1 MNKIRKLKIESMMKR
16 ELSMLALTEIKDPR
30 VKFVTIHSVSL
41 TNDYK
46 TAHVYVS
53 VMGTESERKGA
64 MNGLEKCR
72 GFLRSQIGTAL
83 RLRYTPEIIFRYDD
97 TGSERDRVIQLLSEI
112 EKKEGNKGNEDEQE

>member
-16 ELSMLALTEIKDPR
+16 ELSMLALTEVKDPR

-53 VMGTESERKGA
+53 VMGTESEQKGA
-64 MNGLEKCR
+64 MNGLTKCR

-83 RLRYTPEIIFRYDD
+83 RLRYTPELIFKLDE
-97 TGSERDRVIQLLSEI
+97 SAEERIRVMQLFGEI
-112 EKKEGNKGNEDEQE
+112 EKREKILGKQNEQE